1 MLPKIHYPPEL
12 PIVAQKEVIIK
23 SIQKNPVIIVAGD
36 TGSGKSTQLPKMC
49 LEAGR
54 GARKTIGC
62 TQPRRIAATALAFRV
77 AEELGDL
84 GQRLVGYK
92 IRFQDRTGP
101 DTRIKFMTDGILLA
115 EIQHGGRLSAYDTLI
130 IDEAHERSLNIDFL
144 LGYLKNLLPIRKNLK
159 IIITSATIDTEKFAA
174 HFDMAPVI
182 EVAGRTFPVE
192 IRYQTKTDQSADNDN
207 GDESHIDRAVRAVIE
222 LIAREKPGDI
232 LVFMPTEKDILETA
246 DSLNRSFRKKTVK
259 PVVLPLFGR
268 LQAADQNRIF
278 RPCKERKVVIAT
290 NVAETSLTVPGIRY
304 VVDTGLARIST
315 YNVRAGTT
323 GLPVS
328 AVSRASCD
336 QRAGRCGRTAPGICH
351 RLFQEEDYE
360 KRPLYT
366 LPEIKRSNLAEVIL
380 RMTALRIGEPATF
393 PFVDPPH
400 PRAIKDG
407 YKLLSELGAI
417 RFQDRRYSLT
427 AHGKIMAKLP
437 LDPRISRIIIEARDR
452 NAVREI
458 AIIAAA
464 LTINDPRTRPAEK
477 EEEADAA
484 HAKFATPG
492 SDFFS
497 LLAIWDRFQ
506 HTLAKVKSRSGMR
519 KFCKT
524 HYLSYQRMRE
534 WNDIHDQINTI
545 LKEEENFPVNRQPA
559 SYEAVHQ
566 AVVSGYLRNIAVKK
580 TKNVYRGTFD
590 KEITVFPGS
599 NMFNKAGQWIVAA
612 DLVETSKLFARTV
625 ADIKVEWLEAI
636 AGPLCR
642 SHYSEPRWEKKRGQ
656 VVADEKVTLF
666 GLVIV
671 PGRKINFARLHPA
684 ARKEARTIFIQAAL
698 VEGGLQGHYNFLNRN
713 LKLISRLEGLE
724 DRFRQRGLLADDYTL
739 YEFYDKRLPENVFDR
754 FSLNRL
760 LKGKKDDAFLIMQE
774 DDILYQAPDVEK
786 HDQFPTTLACKDFA
800 LRLSYRFNPGAPD
813 DGVTVLIPQDL
824 LSLASPP
831 LFEWLVPGLLVEK
844 ITFLLKGL
852 PKNIRRGLIPIPQTA
867 QRLHDGLNPYHGS
880 LYRQLEQAVY
890 KEYKVEIKRRQ
901 WPADKLPDHLKMRFL
916 LTDAQGRELKA
927 SRNFSELTPS
937 APKRDDHPNLASLK
951 KKWERENLIGWDF
964 AGLPEKIPLQE
975 NNIPHGFAF
984 PALVAT
990 CRDGKTRVDL
1000 RLHTSREESRKF
1012 TREGMRVL
1020 YQYQFPRQVKDLRH
1034 ECEAAVKKLSPPHWF
1049 LLEGL
1054 ENRRTLGQDLQR
1066 FVLEEI
1072 FATRNGTIHDRNQ
1085 YTATVERLGKEGL
1098 HGRGMEVLG
1107 AIVLALQERRTTL
1120 DHIGRFASMAAS
1132 NIAREKFREFRD
1144 QVSRIMPADFLET
1157 FDFRKLRL
1165 TPRYFNALRIR
1176 TERAHVSQEKDSAKA
1191 LALTPFLKRLEKWKR
1206 PAQLSEECLAVLSEY
1221 EQMLEE
1227 FKISLFAQEIK
1238 TLFPVSAKRLEKK
1251 WTELERIC

>member
-1 MLPKIHYPPEL
+1 MLPEIHYPSEL

-23 SIQKNPVIIVAGD
+23 SIQQNPVTIIAGD

-54 GARKTIGC
+54 GAKKTIGC

-77 AEELGDL
+77 AEELGDA

-101 DTRIKFMTDGILLA
+101 DTRIKFMTDGMLLA
-115 EIQHGGRLSAYDTLI
+115 EIQHARKLSAYDTLI

-144 LGYLKNLLPIRKNLK
+144 LGYLKNLLSIRKNLK

-182 EVAGRTFPVE
+182 MVAGRMFPVE
-192 IRYQTKTDQSADNDN
+192 IRYQPKIDSPTENDN
-207 GDESHIDRAVRAVIE
+207 GEQSHIDKAVRAVTE

-232 LVFMPTEKDILETA
+232 LVFMPTEKDILETTE
-246 DSLNRSFRKKTVK
+246 SLNGSFRNKRLK

-278 RPCKERKVVIAT
+278 RPCNKQKIVIAT
-290 NVAETSLTVPGIRY
+290 NVAETSLTVPGISY

-336 QRAGRCGRTAPGICH
+336 QRTGRCGRTGPGICI
-351 RLFQEEDYE
+351 RLFSQEDYE
-360 KRPLYT
+360 KRPQYT
-366 LPEIKRSNLAEVIL
+366 FPEIKRSNLAEVIL
-380 RMTALRIGEPATF
+380 RMMSLRIGEPATF

-400 PRAIKDG
+400 ARAIKDG

-417 RFQDRRYSLT
+417 LFHNRKYSLT

-437 LDPRISRIIIEARDR
+437 LDPRISRIIIEARDH

-477 EEEADAA
+477 EDEADAA
-484 HAKFATPG
+484 HAKFAAPG
-492 SDFFS
+492 SDFYS

-534 WNDIHDQINTI
+534 WIDIHDQINTI
-545 LKEEENFPVNRQPA
+545 LKEEGNFPVNRHPA

-580 TKNVYRGTFD
+580 IKNVYRGTFD
-590 KEITVFPGS
+590 KEITIFPGS
-599 NMFNKAGQWIVAA
+599 NMFNKAGPWIVAA

-671 PGRKINFARLHPA
+671 SGRKINFARLNPA
-684 ARKEARTIFIQAAL
+684 ARKEARTIFIQNAL
-698 VEGGLQGHYNFLNRN
+698 VEGGLPGHYNFLNHN
-713 LKLISRLEGLE
+713 LKLIARLEGLE
-724 DRFRQRGLLADDYTL
+724 DRFRQRDLLVDDYTL
-739 YEFYDKRLPENVFDR
+739 FEFYDKRLPENVFDR

-760 LKGKKDDAFLIMQE
+760 LKGKKDDTFLIMKE
-774 DDILYQAPDVEK
+774 DDILFQAPDIK
-786 HDQFPTTLACKDFA
+786 KYDQFPTTLACKDFA
-800 LRLSYRFNPGAPD
+800 LKLFYRFDPGALD
-813 DGVTVLIPQDL
+813 DGVTVLIPCDL
-824 LSLASPP
+824 ISLVPP
-831 LFEWLVPGLLVEK
+831 NLFEWLVPGLLVEK
-844 ITFLLKGL
+844 ITTLLKGL
-852 PKNIRRGLIPIPQTA
+852 PKNIRRRLIPIPQA
-867 QRLHDGLNPYHGS
+867 AKRAHAGLDIYRGS
-880 LYRQLEQAVY
+880 LYQQLEQAVY
-890 KEYKVEIKRRQ
+890 KEYKVEIKRQQ
-901 WPADKLPDHLKMRFL
+901 WPVDKLPDHLQMRFL
-916 LTDAQGRELKA
+916 LIDAQGRKLKT
-927 SRNFSELTPS
+927 SRNFSELASS
-937 APKRDDHPNLASLK
+937 ATKQQNGHPNLVSLK
-951 KKWERENLIGWDF
+951 KKWERENIISWDF

-990 CRDGKTRVDL
+990 SQDGKTLVDL
-1000 RLHTSREESRKF
+1000 RLQMTQEESRKF

-1020 YQYQFPRQVKDLRH
+1020 YQIQFPRQVKDLRQ
-1034 ECEAAVKKLSPPHWF
+1034 ECEAVAKKLSPQWF
-1049 LLEGL
+1049 LLEGI
-1054 ENRRTLGQDLQR
+1054 ENRRSLSQGLR
-1066 FVLEEI
+1066 HFVLEEI
-1072 FATRNGTIHDRNQ
+1072 FATRNGAIHDKNQ
-1085 YTATVERLGKEGL
+1085 YAVIIERVKKEGL
-1098 HGRGMEVLG
+1098 HGRGMEILG
-1107 AIVLALQERRTTL
+1107 AIILALQERRMTL
-1120 DHIGRFASMAAS
+1120 DHIGRFASMATS
-1132 NIAREKFREFRD
+1132 KIVKKKFREFRN
-1144 QVSRIMPADFLET
+1144 QVSQIMPADFLET

-1176 TERAHVSQEKDSAKA
+1176 TERAHVSHEKDSAKA
-1191 LALTPFLKRLEKWKR
+1191 SALAPFLKRLEKWKR
-1206 PAQLSEECLAVLSEY
+1206 PAHPSEECLTVLSEY

-1251 WTELERIC
+1251 WAELERIC